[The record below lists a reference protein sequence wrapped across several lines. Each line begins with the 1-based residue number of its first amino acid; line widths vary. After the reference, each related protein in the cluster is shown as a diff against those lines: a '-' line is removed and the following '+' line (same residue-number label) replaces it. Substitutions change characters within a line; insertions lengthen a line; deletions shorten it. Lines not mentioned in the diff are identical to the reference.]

1 MNLVDKLSAEM
12 KYSAQ
17 VQDDLYESI
26 VIPSLD
32 TEELPDAY
40 QHYQNELGGFD
51 IRAFRRCVESI
62 TQLNQDN
69 PEEFANWSDK
79 FTYIGEYA
87 THRNA
92 FDEKVKEIRQMDG
105 TPSEKQAIF
114 DTLDRNRTRA
124 HNGVI
129 SLFNDLNDYATEHGI
144 AQPYPTTQPFDKSN
158 VIDRGKVADILALH
172 ETILETT
179 NLVLES
185 EKRVKSESERLRT
198 MSLSQQLEFA
208 KSRVLTA
215 TDLPDDHQTQLRA

>member
-12 KYSAQ
+12 KYSVQ

-32 TEELPDAY
+32 TDNLQDAY
-40 QHYQNELGGFD
+40 QRYQNELGGFD
-51 IRAFRRCVESI
+51 IRAFRRCMESI
-62 TQLNQDN
+62 TQMNQDN
-69 PEEFANWSDK
+69 PEEFANWSNK
-79 FTYIGEYA
+79 FTYISEYA

-105 TPSEKQAIF
+105 TPSEKQVIF

-129 SLFNDLNDYATEHGI
+129 SLFNDLNDYATKNGI

-158 VIDRGKVADILALH
+158 VIDRGKVADILTIH

-185 EKRVKSESERLRT
+185 EKSVQSESERLRT
-198 MSLSQQLEFA
+198 MSLSEQLAFA
-208 KSRVLTA
+208 KSRILTA
-215 TDLPDDHQTQLRA
+215 TDLPNDQQPSLLA

>member
-32 TEELPDAY
+32 TDNLPDAY
-40 QHYQNELGGFD
+40 QRYQSELGGFD

-62 TQLNQDN
+62 TQMNQDD
-69 PEEFANWSDK
+69 PEGFANWS
-79 FTYIGEYA
+79 
-87 THRNA
+87 
-92 FDEKVKEIRQMDG
+92 KVKEIRQMDG
-105 TPSEKQAIF
+105 TPAEKQAIF

-198 MSLSQQLEFA
+198 MSLSEQLAFA

-215 TDLPDDHQTQLRA
+215 DDLPNSEQTARLA

>member
-26 VIPSLD
+26 VITSLD
-32 TEELPDAY
+32 TDNLPDAY
-40 QHYQNELGGFD
+40 QRYQSELGGFD

-62 TQLNQDN
+62 TQMNQDD
-69 PEEFANWSDK
+69 PEGFANWSNK

-179 NLVLES
+179 NLLLES

-198 MSLSQQLEFA
+198 MSLSEQLAFA

-215 TDLPDDHQTQLRA
+215 DDLPHSEQTARLA

>member
-1 MNLVDKLSAEM
+1 MNLVDELSAEM
-12 KYSAQ
+12 KYSVQ

-26 VIPSLD
+26 VIPNLES
-32 TEELPDAY
+32 EELPNAY
-40 QHYQNELGGFD
+40 QRYQSELGGFD
-51 IRAFRRCVESI
+51 IRAFRRCIETI
-62 TQLNQDN
+62 TQMNQNN
-69 PEEFANWSDK
+69 PEEFANWSNK

-92 FDEKVKEIRQMDG
+92 FDEKVKEIRSMDG

-129 SLFNDLNDYATEHGI
+129 SLFNDLNDYATKHGI

-158 VIDRGKVADILALH
+158 VIDRGKVADILSMH

-198 MSLSQQLEFA
+198 MSLSEQLEFA
-208 KSRVLTA
+208 KSRVLT
-215 TDLPDDHQTQLRA
+215 TSDLLDGTQTALLA